1 MSQFSRLLNNPQ
13 HILKTALD
21 TFPMKTHSS
30 WILPPKRRRTGAPG
44 EKEGPQAEHPPP
56 LPPRQSDLFLSRCC
70 FIYLFDKVPS
80 RQQLIIN
87 VGTGQRALCHFSRK
101 YPGEGLDPSTRL
113 HTLIRHRLSHQSI
126 DLVWPFRCCC
136 VWMYL
141 FSSLSL

>member
-87 VGTGQRALCHFSRK
+87 VGRGQRALCHFSRK
-101 YPGEGLDPSTRL
+101 YPGEGTDPSTRL
-113 HTLIRHRLSHQSI
+113 HTLISHRLSHQSI